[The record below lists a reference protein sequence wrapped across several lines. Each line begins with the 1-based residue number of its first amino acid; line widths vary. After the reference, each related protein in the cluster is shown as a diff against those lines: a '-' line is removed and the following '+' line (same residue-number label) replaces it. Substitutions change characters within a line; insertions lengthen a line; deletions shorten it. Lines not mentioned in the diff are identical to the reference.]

1 MQGPSETPNDTTP
14 TRPATVRAALLTV
27 QLLFGVNYLVS
38 KVIVTEIPP
47 AAWAV
52 LRSTSAF
59 IVLMVIALAG
69 RRRLPRGRDLVV
81 LAIAGQFG
89 VVLNQALFLEGLA
102 RTTVGHS
109 SLLCAQ
115 IPTFVLV
122 FSILSRQERLTPRK
136 ALSFLAGL
144 LGVAVL
150 LEADRFRWD
159 AATLTGDLLTLANAA
174 SFAAFV
180 VISRRVMARNDPLA
194 ATAVVFCFGA
204 LGMGAWGAR
213 ALPRIDTAAVDG
225 PMLAAM
231 AFAVLGATVATYF
244 LNLWAVKRV
253 VATRVALYIFLQ
265 PVVAATLGV
274 VLRGEAVTERFLVAT
289 LLVFVALSLRDAP
302 PRTTP
307 DPR

>member
-1 MQGPSETPNDTTP
+1 MPAPSESSNDKTL

-69 RRRLPRGRDLVV
+69 RRRLPRGRDIVV

-204 LGMGAWGAR
+204 LGMAAWGAR